1 MTLSDRR
8 VKHEHTGKEA
18 YDAHTE
24 ITGKEAYDAHTE
36 PIFQRLKILT
46 FNQTYWFHLRKFM
59 YTYLYHRQML
69 PLNFNSFFQHISE
82 IHVYNTRNS
91 SLYAVPYCR
100 TNIRQFSVNY

>member
-1 MTLSDRR
+1 M
-8 VKHEHTGKEA
+8 EHTGKEA